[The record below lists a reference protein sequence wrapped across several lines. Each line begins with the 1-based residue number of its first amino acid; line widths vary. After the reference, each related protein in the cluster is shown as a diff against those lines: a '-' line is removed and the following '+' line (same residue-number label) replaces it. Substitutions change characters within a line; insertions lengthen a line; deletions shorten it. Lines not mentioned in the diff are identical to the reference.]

1 MQKQPFLLK
10 IAVAALV
17 ISQVMLFTACKNH
30 STAAKGDNEEYDG
43 PAQAAAFDFKR
54 TKDPALGR
62 VPRERLIAALN
73 ATEDSKLNGPFRV
86 SGYGVWTER
95 GPNSDVAGPSGNSR
109 PNSDITA
116 GRTRAILVDAAD
128 ATGNTVFLG
137 GVDGGLWKTTNVT
150 SAPPTWTLVNDFF
163 SNMAISGICQNPA
176 STNIMYFCTGESY
189 FSADA
194 AAGDG
199 IFKSTNGGTTW
210 TQLASTTGASF
221 DYCSRILCD
230 ASGNV
235 YVSTR
240 SGVFRST
247 DGGTNWTTITPSGL
261 ATSRFSDMELS
272 NTGRLHVSAGQF
284 STCAYR
290 YTDNPSTVT
299 SATWTSPASGYPASS
314 VRIEL
319 GCFGNTLYAL
329 PSDATYQ
336 VPTLYKSTDGGANW
350 AATTGQ
356 PTGGWASQQ
365 AWYSL
370 TCAID
375 PSNSN
380 TAIVGGLDNYKTTD
394 GGATW
399 TKISTWVGVSGQY
412 VHADNHVTVWYDNG
426 NKLLFGS
433 DGGIFYSADKGTTI
447 RDRNTGLRI
456 KQFYSCA
463 INPTA
468 GSNILLA
475 GAQDNGS
482 HMLNSPGLGSSTE
495 VTGGDGAFVHIDQDE
510 PQYMFTSYV
519 YNQYRRSTNT
529 GSTWTS
535 INFSS
540 TLGQFINPTDY
551 DDAANIMYC
560 AYSAGNY
567 KRWTNPQT
575 GNTNANINITTFGGN
590 SLSCVT
596 VSPYTSNR
604 VYFGTESDVAATKL
618 CYVDNANTIASGSAG
633 TDISAGLPTNTY
645 TSCLATGTNDN
656 NLMVCYSN
664 YGVQQIWVST
674 NGGTSWTNIDG
685 NLPDM
690 PVYWCIFSPNDNT
703 KAIIATET
711 GVWATQLI
719 NGGSTV
725 WFASPSF
732 PTVRTTMLQVRAS
745 DKLLLASSYGRGLW
759 SQNAFSVLPVNN
771 FTLRGKWSSS
781 TATELKWNFEETS
794 SGGSFTPEYS
804 FDGQHFLSAGNV
816 AVDSRTSYSFNHQP
830 GRSNIFYR
838 IKHTSNTNQVLYS
851 NTIKLFRGSNN
862 ADLQLTKLFPNP
874 VQSEL
879 KVAFIAS
886 GAGKMAYTITNM
898 AGQTVWRKE
907 ENLEYTGS
915 YIRNWS
921 IGNFDKGNYIFTIN
935 NGKEKVSEK
944 FVKL

>member
-1 MQKQPFLLK
+1 MYDSPDLAMQFQ
-10 IAVAALV
+10 
-17 ISQVMLFTACKNH
+17 T
-30 STAAKGDNEEYDG
+30 
-43 PAQAAAFDFKR
+43 KR
-54 TKDPALGR
+54 TKDPALGV
-62 VPRERLIAALN
+62 VPRGRLLAALQQ
-73 ATEDSKLNGPFRV
+73 TMISKTNSPLSISAFGT
-86 SGYGVWTER
+86 WTER
-95 GPNSDVAGPSGNSR
+95 GPNSDVSGPSGNSR
-109 PNSDITA
+109 PNGDVTA
-116 GRTRAILVDAAD
+116 GRTRAIMVDAAD
-128 ATGNTVFLG
+128 GTGNTVFLG
-137 GVDGGLWKTTNVT
+137 SVDGGLWKTTNIT

-176 STNIMYFCTGESY
+176 NTNIMYFCTGESY

-199 IFKSTNGGTTW
+199 VFKSTDHGVTW
-210 TQLASTTGASF
+210 TQLASTTGTSF

-247 DGGTNWTTITPSGL
+247 DAGVSWTTITPSGL

-290 YTDNPSTVT
+290 FTDNPSTVT
-299 SATWTSPASGYPASS
+299 SATWTAPTSGYPASS

-319 GCFGNTLYAL
+319 GCYGNTMYAL
-329 PSDATYQ
+329 PSDASYQ
-336 VPTLYKSTDGGANW
+336 VPTIYKSTDGGANW

-356 PTGGWASQQ
+356 PTSGWASQQ

-375 PSNSN
+375 PSNIN
-380 TAIVGGLDNYKTTD
+380 TVIVGGLDNYKSTD

-399 TKISTWVGVSGQY
+399 TKISTWVGTTGQY

-433 DGGIFYSADKGTTI
+433 DGGIFYSSDKGTTI

-463 INPTA
+463 INPTN

-482 HMLNSPGLGSSTE
+482 HMLNSAGLGSSTE
-495 VTGGDGAFVHIDQDE
+495 VTGGDGAFVHIDQNQ

-519 YNQYRRSTNT
+519 YNQYRRNAST
-529 GSTWTS
+529 GSGGWTN

-551 DDAANIMYC
+551 DDVNNIMYC

-567 KRWTNPQT
+567 KAWTNPQT
-575 GNTNANINITTFGGN
+575 GSTSSNINITTFGGN
-590 SLSCVT
+590 SVSCVT

-604 VYFGTESDVAATKL
+604 VYFGTENDVAASRL
-618 CYVDNANTIASGSAG
+618 CYVDNANTIASGSAA
-633 TDISAGLPTNTY
+633 TADISTGLPTNVY
-645 TSCLATGTNDN
+645 TSCVATGTNDN

-664 YGVQQIWVST
+664 YGVQQVWVSS

-690 PVYWCIFSPNDNT
+690 PVYWCMFVPGDNT

-711 GVWATQLI
+711 GVWVTLLV
-719 NGGSTV
+719 NGGSTS

-732 PTVRTTMLQVRAS
+732 PTCRATMLQYRSS
-745 DKLLLASSYGRGLW
+745 DQLLLASTYGRGLW
-759 SQNAFSVLPVNN
+759 TQSVWTVIPVNN
-771 FTLRGKWSSS
+771 FTLRGKWATSSS
-781 TATELKWNFEETS
+781 VELNWDYPASTAGAAKLDIESSPDGVNFTRIGS
-794 SGGSFTPEYS
+794 MPQQISGSYKFVYS
-804 FDGQHFLSAGNV
+804 PPAG
-816 AVDSRTSYSFNHQP
+816 A
-830 GRSNIFYR
+830 SNLFYR
-838 IKHTSNTNQVLYS
+838 IKSNEITGAIKYS
-851 NTIKLFRGSNN
+851 NTIKLFRNGNDGKLEIIKLYPNPAQSNLGVAFN
-862 ADLQLTKLFPNP
+862 IASKGQGTFSVTTMNGQELWRKQEDLQF
-874 VQSEL
+874 
-879 KVAFIAS
+879 S
-886 GAGKMAYTITNM
+886 GN
-898 AGQTVWRKE
+898 
-907 ENLEYTGS
+907 
-915 YIRNWS
+915 YIRNWDISS
-921 IGNFDKGNYIFTIN
+921 IKPGSYIFTLTC
-935 NGKEKVSEK
+935 NGEKVSQRFIK
-944 FVKL
+944 Q